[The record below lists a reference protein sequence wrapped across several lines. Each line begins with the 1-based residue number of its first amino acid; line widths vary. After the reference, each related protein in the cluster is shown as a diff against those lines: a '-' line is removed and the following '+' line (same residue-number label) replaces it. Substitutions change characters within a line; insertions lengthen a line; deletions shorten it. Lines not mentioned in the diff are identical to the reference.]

1 MGREFEV
8 IQLEMAGD
16 AFKKLPNRERH
27 QLVGCMHARN
37 ELATM
42 DRLLLFSLDR
52 PPVRR

>member
-1 MGREFEV
+1 
-8 IQLEMAGD
+8 MAGD

-27 QLVGCMHARN
+27 QLVGCMHAHN